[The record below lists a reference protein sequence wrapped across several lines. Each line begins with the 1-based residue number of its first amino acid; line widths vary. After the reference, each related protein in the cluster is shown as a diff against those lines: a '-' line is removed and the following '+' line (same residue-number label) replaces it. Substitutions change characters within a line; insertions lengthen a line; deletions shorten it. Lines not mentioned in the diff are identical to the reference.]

1 MSLRDYHQSGGITLT
16 LLPRQAV
23 VTPAPSAAALLL
35 FVWVTFK
42 TFQNV
47 VSLQP
52 QFGGMLGGSNRTY
65 TTATQQNHLF
75 IGRCSLQQSYVK
87 VGVYFHPRPLSP
99 RQCNGTWDK
108 TNPGAFSIA
117 ANIHQNRLVGLP
129 PLECKLGGNITGVAQ
144 RGMDMHALLH
154 RWQVIVGN
162 RSWEKK

>member
-52 QFGGMLGGSNRTY
+52 QFGGTLGGSNRAH
-65 TTATQQNHLF
+65 TTATQQNHFF

-99 RQCNGTWDK
+99 RQRNGTGDK

-117 ANIHQNRLVGLP
+117 ANINQNRLVGLP
-129 PLECKLGGNITGVAQ
+129 PLACKLGGNITGVAL
-144 RGMDMHALLH
+144 GWKHMHARLR
-154 RWQVIVGN
+154 RWKVVVGN
-162 RSWEKK
+162 RRWGKK